1 MQLNTPP
8 KAGSRSSDLVG
19 RPLVITEVK
28 GEKVVDTTMGES
40 TAVVIDV
47 HVLDTDPKTAH
58 GFKGDADYYDG
69 DPILVHVPDVLIFWS
84 VVQRQLLSDDF
95 QTPVAGRF
103 EQKGKAYT
111 LEPLTDD
118 ELSTVQ
124 GLL

>member
-47 HVLDTDPKTAH
+47 LVLDFEKH
-58 GFKGDADYYDG
+58 GFPGDDDYAEVAV
-69 DPILVHVPDVLIFWS
+69 LAHVPDVLIFWS

-95 QTPVAGRF
+95 APPVAGRF

-111 LEPLTDD
+111 LEPLTES
-118 ELSTVQ
+118 ELATVQ
-124 GLL
+124 GLI

>member
-19 RPLVITEVK
+19 RPLVITEIK
-28 GEKVVDTTMGES
+28 GERVVETTLGEA

-47 HVLDTDPKTAH
+47 LVLDHDKV
-58 GFKGDADYYDG
+58 GFPGDADYAEV
-69 DPILVHVPDVLIFWS
+69 PILSHVPDVLIFWS

-95 QTPVAGRF
+95 SPPVAGRF

-111 LEPLTDD
+111 LEPLTDS
-118 ELSTVQ
+118 ELAVVQ
-124 GLL
+124 RLL